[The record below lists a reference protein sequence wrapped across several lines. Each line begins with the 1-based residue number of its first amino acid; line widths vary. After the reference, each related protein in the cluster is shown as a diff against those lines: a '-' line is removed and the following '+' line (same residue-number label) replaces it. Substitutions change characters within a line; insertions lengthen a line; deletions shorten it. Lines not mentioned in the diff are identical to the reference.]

1 MVGEVLLLSII
12 VQITQSM
19 LRAELCTYLPNSYVE
34 VLTRSTSE
42 GDYLEIKSLQV
53 LLVVMRLIGWVP
65 IPYT

>member
-12 VQITQSM
+12 IKITQSM
-19 LRAELCTYLPNSYVE
+19 LWVELCTYLPNSYVE
-34 VLTRSTSE
+34 VLTHSTSE

-53 LLVVMRLIGWVP
+53 LLVMMRLIGWVP